1 MRVSRDGGHTWTPL
15 APVPGPYPLGRAQFL
30 DSRTGFVVGRFGR
43 QLWRTTDGGNSW
55 TPTPAPGRGQG
66 APPRFDHVEFW
77 TPIAGVAVAR
87 GFGGGYLTTSG
98 GRNWKRLAV
107 PGAQLGPLQ
116 GPFGLASDLRG
127 GYPELD
133 YACFAAGGA
142 GWVVTITEP
151 PAVFASTD
159 GGGAAGRAD
168 YLFSC
173 AACRDTERRGMVLT
187 RRGRLDGRSV
197 SALCLSGLVVQL
209 PLLKLVAFSDCARLR
224 IGRARPRR
232 RPDAR
237 GLHESVLLHNG
248 SAVRPCRLPA
258 K

>member
-1 MRVSRDGGHTWTPL
+1 MPSTPVSR
-15 APVPGPYPLGRAQFL
+15 RC
-30 DSRTGFVVGRFGR
+30 
-43 QLWRTTDGGNSW
+43 
-55 TPTPAPGRGQG
+55 
-66 APPRFDHVEFW
+66 
-77 TPIAGVAVAR
+77 
-87 GFGGGYLTTSG
+87 
-98 GRNWKRLAV
+98 RLATSFGSNEESRSRGTEISTGPVSVSTVLARWPLRELPPLRPAGSFFSYPRWSSSSPSRAPSTTILVSLPNSPPSPVSFSPPERARSVSSSSSCSSAAVSSTLWSCPFVTSVTGVSLLVRSYTVEITV
-107 PGAQLGPLQ
+107 P
-116 GPFGLASDLRG
+116 
-127 GYPELD
+127 
-133 YACFAAGGA
+133 
-142 GWVVTITEP
+142 T
-151 PAVFASTD
+151 
-159 GGGAAGRAD
+159 GAAGRAD
-168 YLFSC
+168 YLFSR